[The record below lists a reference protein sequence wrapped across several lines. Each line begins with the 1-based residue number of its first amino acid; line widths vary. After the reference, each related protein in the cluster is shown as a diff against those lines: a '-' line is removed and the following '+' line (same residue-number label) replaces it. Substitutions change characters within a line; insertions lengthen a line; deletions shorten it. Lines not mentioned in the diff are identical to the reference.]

1 MPQAR
6 SLSRRRRSREGSVQ
20 NDNWWKRKQC
30 RRSRRWC
37 VIVKDN
43 VGRFSGNKLW
53 GEGWG
58 WSWFDGA
65 NPQKTAS
72 TGYTTDCQSCRVPA
86 RQSDWICTGGYP
98 LLIG

>member
-1 MPQAR
+1 M
-6 SLSRRRRSREGSVQ
+6 
-20 NDNWWKRKQC
+20 
-30 RRSRRWC
+30 
-37 VIVKDN
+37 VKDN